1 MHLGDAQVLGDLQLG
16 HVAVEAHR
24 DDPPLPRRQLLE
36 QRSQGFPILHR
47 LHVLIRFGQNVSQRV
62 VAVLVAV
69 LSTVVV
75 GVEVMHVGTEV
86 VLVLV
91 ADVVVVGI
99 VVGDAVLVGSVDRG
113 LA

>member
-1 MHLGDAQVLGDLQLG
+1 
-16 HVAVEAHR
+16 
-24 DDPPLPRRQLLE
+24 
-36 QRSQGFPILHR
+36 
-47 LHVLIRFGQNVSQRV
+47 
-62 VAVLVAV
+62 
-69 LSTVVV
+69 
-75 GVEVMHVGTEV
+75 MHVGTEV